1 MCKPQICNF
10 LILNENV
17 FVLKTFQYNIYFCKK
32 ITKKSIAY
40 KISHINKM
48 LLFCNVYHY
57 KTYTIDE
64 ALLKLQN
71 YCAYQE
77 RCHQEVRQKLKEM
90 RMIPN
95 AIDIIIVHL
104 LEHNFLNEERFAK
117 TYVSGKFRIK
127 KRGKYRLTSALKKK
141 DISKH
146 NINLAISQ
154 IPSNEYIE
162 VFNVLAEKKA
172 NSIRE
177 KDTWKKKKKL
187 VDYLLYRG
195 WESHL
200 VYDKVNE
207 LIK

>member
-1 MCKPQICNF
+1 
-10 LILNENV
+10 
-17 FVLKTFQYNIYFCKK
+17 
-32 ITKKSIAY
+32 
-40 KISHINKM
+40 
-48 LLFCNVYHY
+48 VYHY

-77 RCHQEVRQKLKEM
+77 RCHQEVRQKLLGM

-95 AIDIIIVHL
+95 AIDIIIVRL

-117 TYVSGKFRIK
+117 TFVSGKFRIK
-127 KRGKYRLTSALKKK
+127 KWGKYRLTFELKKK

-162 VFNVLAEKKA
+162 VFSELAEKKA
-172 NSIRE
+172 NSIME
-177 KDTWKKKKKL
+177 KDKWNKKKKL

>member
-1 MCKPQICNF
+1 
-10 LILNENV
+10 
-17 FVLKTFQYNIYFCKK
+17 
-32 ITKKSIAY
+32 
-40 KISHINKM
+40 M
-48 LLFCNVYHY
+48 LLFCNMYHR

-64 ALLKLQN
+64 AQLKLQH

-77 RCHQEVRQKLKEM
+77 RCHQEVRHKLKEM
-90 RMIPN
+90 QMIPE

-104 LEHNFLNEERFAK
+104 LERNFLNEERFAK

-127 KRGKYRLTSALKKK
+127 KWGKYRLTSELKKK

-154 IPSNEYIE
+154 IPNIEYVA
-162 VFNVLAEKKA
+162 VFNTLAEKRA
-172 NSIRE
+172 NSIKE
-177 KDTWKKKKKL
+177 KDKWIKKKKL
-187 VDYLLYRG
+187 ADYLLYRG

-200 VYDKVNE
+200 VYAKVNE